1 MEVVVEDAAAEDDD
15 DEEVE
20 DEDDVNCWKGFSDGV
35 VVDVVEGDIFLLGL
49 TDLDCFF
56 GLSFH
61 VWQISQTPEALELE
75 NVQVSQL
82 QWPAE
87 AILILKIEVLVW
99 NVYFTD

>member
-20 DEDDVNCWKGFSDGV
+20 DEEDVNCWKGFSDGV
-35 VVDVVEGDIFLLGL
+35 VVVVVVEGDIFLLGL

-87 AILILKIEVLVW
+87 AIKKLKL
-99 NVYFTD
+99 